1 MKKLLACLLVPLTA
15 LALGACKPASTSPE
29 SKPAELNLHQP
40 KLTSNVWKISKEGQ
54 PDSYLLGTIHMGQ
67 TNQTLSS
74 DALKLLQ
81 STDQLTTEVD
91 ALPDSSPETKR
102 MYQKYFKEVM
112 STEPLSRKLGKTDF
126 RLLQEIYSKNEENRP
141 IAQIADKLHPW
152 AAFIFAGSTFPQ
164 GYSSETGADMLL
176 TNAAA
181 DINKPRGSLE
191 SLDEVSAIFKAQP
204 EETMINFLKA
214 SIKTNKEET
223 EDVKKLHQAYSDG
236 RFEELIPLL
245 EETEQRTL
253 KLVDTKYA
261 KAMSDWLK
269 NDLLIRRNLAWL
281 PEIRKQS
288 AKQSTLFAVGIAH
301 LPSEKGLIELL
312 RQEGYQVTPEPKVLI
327 WQ

>member
-1 MKKLLACLLVPLTA
+1 
-15 LALGACKPASTSPE
+15 
-29 SKPAELNLHQP
+29 
-40 KLTSNVWKISKEGQ
+40 
-54 PDSYLLGTIHMGQ
+54 
-67 TNQTLSS
+67 
-74 DALKLLQ
+74 
-81 STDQLTTEVD
+81 
-91 ALPDSSPETKR
+91 
-102 MYQKYFKEVM
+102 M

-126 RLLQEIYSKNEENRP
+126 RLLQEIYSKNEESRP
-141 IAQIADKLHPW
+141 ITRIADKLHPW
-152 AAFIFAGSTFPQ
+152 AALVFAGSAFPQ
-164 GYSSETGADMLL
+164 GYSAETGADMLL
-176 TNAAA
+176 TNAAVN
-181 DINKPRGSLE
+181 INKPRSSLE

-204 EETMINFLKA
+204 EETMLNFLKA

-223 EDVKKLHQAYSDG
+223 EDIKKLHQAYSEG

-245 EETEQRTL
+245 EETEQCTL
-253 KLVDTKYA
+253 KRVDAKHA

-301 LPSEKGLIELL
+301 LPSGKGLIELL

>member
-15 LALGACKPASTSPE
+15 LALGACKPAAISPDN
-29 SKPAELNLHQP
+29 KPAELNWQQP

-54 PDSYLLGTIHMGQ
+54 PDSYLLGTIHMGR

-74 DALKLLQ
+74 DAVKLLQ
-81 STDQLTTEVD
+81 STNQLTTEID
-91 ALPDSSPETKR
+91 PLPDSSPETKK

-126 RLLQEIYSKNEENRP
+126 RLLQEIYSKNEESRP
-141 IAQIADKLHPW
+141 ITRIADKLHPW
-152 AAFIFAGSTFPQ
+152 AALVFAGSAFPQ
-164 GYSSETGADMLL
+164 GYSAETGADMLL
-176 TNAAA
+176 TNAAVN
-181 DINKPRGSLE
+181 INKPRSSLE

-204 EETMINFLKA
+204 EETMLNFLKA

-223 EDVKKLHQAYSDG
+223 EQC
-236 RFEELIPLL
+236 
-245 EETEQRTL
+245 TL
-253 KLVDTKYA
+253 KRVDAKHA

-301 LPSEKGLIELL
+301 LPSGKGLIELL

>member
-15 LALGACKPASTSPE
+15 LALGACKPAATATD
-29 SKPAELNLHQP
+29 SKPTELNWQQP

-91 ALPDSSPETKR
+91 ALPDSSPETKK

-126 RLLQEIYSKNEENRP
+126 RLLQEIYSQNEESRP
-141 IAQIADKLHPW
+141 IAKIADKLHPW
-152 AAFIFAGSTFPQ
+152 AALVFAGSTFPQ
-164 GYSSETGADMLL
+164 GYSAETGADMLL
-176 TNAAA
+176 TNAAV

-223 EDVKKLHQAYSDG
+223 EDIKKTPSSLF
-236 RFEELIPLL
+236 RRPL
-245 EETEQRTL
+245 
-253 KLVDTKYA
+253 
-261 KAMSDWLK
+261 
-269 NDLLIRRNLAWL
+269 
-281 PEIRKQS
+281 
-288 AKQSTLFAVGIAH
+288 
-301 LPSEKGLIELL
+301 
-312 RQEGYQVTPEPKVLI
+312 
-327 WQ
+327 